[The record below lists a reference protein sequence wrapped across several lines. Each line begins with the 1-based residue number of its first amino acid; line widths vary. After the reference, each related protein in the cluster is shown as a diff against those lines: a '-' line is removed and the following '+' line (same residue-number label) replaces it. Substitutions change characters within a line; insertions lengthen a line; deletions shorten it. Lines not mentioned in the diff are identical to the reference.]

1 MKSNKLFPIFVL
13 LFLLIPTLS
22 SPSSALKERSFTVS
36 HKYGTVIEI
45 SLSLDSLLLDTN
57 FIPMNTSVTLVE
69 INPHAS
75 EISGIIVKVRFSKSP
90 DTLSSVSH
98 GTIDT
103 IGSSSHTHRM
113 IFFDKKWGSS
123 RLEVYIKW
131 NEHIWQIYSEWMKIF
146 SVRPDNIFNR
156 YNYVFLPVI
165 ALSSSVLAY
174 FLFTRYLKKRNLTK
188 LPPLCQEC
196 DFQPEPDSKFCP
208 NCGKKYQYN

>member
-1 MKSNKLFPIFVL
+1 Q
-13 LFLLIPTLS
+13 
-22 SPSSALKERSFTVS
+22 
-36 HKYGTVIEI
+36 
-45 SLSLDSLLLDTN
+45 
-57 FIPMNTSVTLVE
+57 
-69 INPHAS
+69 AS
-75 EISGIIVKVRFSKSP
+75 EISGIVVKVRFSRSP

-113 IFFDKKWGSS
+113 IYFDKKWGSS

-156 YNYVFLPVI
+156 YNYVFLPII

-174 FLFTRYLKKRNLTK
+174 FLFTRYLKKRNLPK

-196 DFQPEPDSKFCP
+196 DFQLEPDSKFCP
-208 NCGKKYQYN
+208 NCGKKL